1 MLNCK
6 SMKIE
11 EIAGNNIREIRKKR
25 GLSQEDLALE
35 AKMSRPYIGEIE
47 RAEKTLSIDRLN
59 KIAKVLKV
67 ETNLLL
73 IKDAF
78 KSVK

>member
-1 MLNCK
+1 
-6 SMKIE
+6 MKIE